1 MIGAGA
7 SLPELSAKSGVDVVR
22 LRGFE
27 LNRTRLTERET
38 LRLYHLLFQL
48 LTARL
53 GDMENSDR
61 ALEVIEQ
68 MPMLD
73 VEALLPIPLPPF

>member
-1 MIGAGA
+1 MIGAAA
-7 SLPELSAKSGVDVVR
+7 SLAELSAKSGVDIER

-27 LNRTRLTERET
+27 VNRVRLTDRET
-38 LRLYHLLFQL
+38 LRVYHVLFQL

-61 ALEVIEQ
+61 TLEVIEQ
-68 MPMLD
+68 MPTLD
-73 VEALLPIPLPPF
+73 VAALLPIPLPPF